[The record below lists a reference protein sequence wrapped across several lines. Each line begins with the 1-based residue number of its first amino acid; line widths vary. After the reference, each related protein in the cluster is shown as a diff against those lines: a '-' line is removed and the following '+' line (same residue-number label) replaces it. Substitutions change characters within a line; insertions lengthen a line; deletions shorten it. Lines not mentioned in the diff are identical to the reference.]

1 MSAECDT
8 QAAMVFAPA
17 MSLRRAGARFGAWPA
32 WVPIGRAICIGLLS
46 LVVPG
51 VFVGAAAFLADP
63 AQGSLARWLDARVAS
78 AGPQPDAREVAPL
91 DGIASLQQIL
101 EGRSFRLDRVREGWA
116 PVPRIFL
123 RSLPADIE
131 AVEIGEARKTLFMQ
145 AALPL
150 VLRVNESILADRE
163 RLRSLWDKQRA
174 GLALDDHETHWLK
187 ALARHYR
194 GKPADIEGLLRRVD
208 IIPPSLALA
217 QGAAESG
224 WGTSRPARQDNALF
238 GQMTLIKGHILPD
251 GSQVEPV
258 YVVKPFDDLFEC
270 VRAYARNL
278 NSHAAYAE
286 FRERRAEMRIL
297 GQLPDGYRLAITL
310 DRYSERGWAY
320 LAEVRLI
327 IRANLLAQLD
337 GAWLDRPS
345 GALLL
350 DPEA

>member
-8 QAAMVFAPA
+8 RAAAGFALPI
-17 MSLRRAGARFGAWPA
+17 SLRNAGARIGAWPA
-32 WVPIGRAICIGLLS
+32 WAPIGMAVRIFLLS

-51 VFVGAAAFLADP
+51 AFVGAAAFLTDP
-63 AQGSLARWLDARVAS
+63 AQGSLARWLDTRVATV
-78 AGPQPDAREVAPL
+78 ALQPDARYVAPL
-91 DGIASLQQIL
+91 GGMESLTRIF
-101 EGRSFRLDRVREGWA
+101 EDRSFRLDSVREGWA

-123 RSLPADIE
+123 RALPSDME
-131 AVEIGEARKTLFMQ
+131 AAEVGEARKMLFMQ

-150 VLRVNESILADRE
+150 VLLVNESILAERE
-163 RLRSLWDKQRA
+163 RLRGLLDKERA
-174 GLALDDHETHWLK
+174 GIPLDEHELHWLK

-194 GKPADIEGLLRRVD
+194 AKSADLKELLRRVD
-208 IIPPSLALA
+208 IVPPSLALA

-224 WGTSRPARQDNALF
+224 WGTSRPALEDNALF
-238 GQMTLIKGHILPD
+238 GQMTWIKGTILPD
-251 GSQVEPV
+251 GTHAEPTF
-258 YVVKPFDDLFEC
+258 VVRPFEDLYEC

-286 FRERRAEMRIL
+286 FRERRAEMRML
-297 GQLPDGYRLAITL
+297 GRNPDGYRLAITL

-327 IRANLLAQLD
+327 IRANQLSQLD
-337 GAWLDRPS
+337 GAWLDGRS

-350 DPEA
+350 VPGA